1 LTDQGILKGSAKE
14 IHAPNANKGNRK
26 PQYCF
31 GSSLNKVM
39 VWERAVGII
48 GIARNSSFSV
58 LLRIGC
64 NSLFQGVIVGSN
76 LSVSYGFAITFVELL
91 DRDSGSNPYNHY
103 YKRREA

>member
-76 LSVSYGFAITFVELL
+76 LSTFLL